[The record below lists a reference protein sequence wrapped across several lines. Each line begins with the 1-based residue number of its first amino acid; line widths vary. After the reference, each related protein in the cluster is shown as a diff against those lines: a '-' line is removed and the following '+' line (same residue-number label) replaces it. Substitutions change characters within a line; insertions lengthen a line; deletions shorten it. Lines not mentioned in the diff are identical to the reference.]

1 MFCEDAMMFALRI
14 YTPYLGDII
23 IEYND
28 KAQRMLEL
36 TLYSYYVS
44 GYLTLQAPRSK
55 SFRIVVE

>member
-23 IEYND
+23 IEYID
-28 KAQRMLEL
+28 KAQQRMLEL

-44 GYLTLQAPRSK
+44 GYLTLQAPR
-55 SFRIVVE
+55 